1 MKRHELRKQAMI
13 SIYQFLLLEEDINE
27 ILENNYTYRDE
38 YFTKVIINVSDKK
51 EEYIQKINEL
61 LDNWTFDRLGY
72 PESAILLLGVSE
84 LDIKELDKSIIINEA
99 IELSKEYGNEE
110 SYPLINKVLDKYE

>member
-27 ILENNYTYRDE
+27 VLENNYTYRDE

-51 EEYIQKINEL
+51 DEFIQKINDL

>member
-27 ILENNYTYRDE
+27 VLENNYTYRDE

-51 EEYIQKINEL
+51 DAYIQKINEL

>member
-27 ILENNYTYRDE
+27 VLENNYTYRDE
-38 YFTKVIINVSDKK
+38 YFTKVIINVSDKID
-51 EEYIQKINEL
+51 EYIQKINEL

>member
-51 EEYIQKINEL
+51 DEYIQKINEL

>member
-27 ILENNYTYRDE
+27 ILENNYTYRDD
-38 YFTKVIINVSDKK
+38 YFTKVIINASDKK
-51 EEYIQKINEL
+51 DEYIQKIDEL

>member
-27 ILENNYTYRDE
+27 VLENNYTYRDE

-51 EEYIQKINEL
+51 DEYIQKINEL

>member
-13 SIYQFLLLEEDINE
+13 SIYQFLLLDEDINE
-27 ILENNYTYRDE
+27 ILENNYTYRDD
-38 YFTKVIINVSDKK
+38 YFTKVIINASDKK

>member
-51 EEYIQKINEL
+51 DEFIQKINDL